1 MSAAAVALANRA
13 RYLWKPVPPLR
24 RDNAARF
31 LAICSAECGSSSG
44 VDRLVARVSSCVE
57 NHRNPFAHAR
67 PPMTSRKL
75 CF

>member
-1 MSAAAVALANRA
+1 MSAAAVVLANRA
-13 RYLWKPVPPLR
+13 RYLWKPVPPVR

-31 LAICSAECGSSSG
+31 LAICSAVCGSSSG
-44 VDRLVARVSSCVE
+44 VDRLVARVSPCVE
-57 NHRNPFAHAR
+57 NHRNTFAHAR